1 MSFVGSERQMER
13 DTGIREN
20 SVSKAQEAQAM
31 IYGRDASSRQKLEGK
46 MRVRLLRNVILSQA

>member
-1 MSFVGSERQMER
+1 MER

-31 IYGRDASSRQKLEGK
+31 MYGRDASSRQKLEGK
-46 MRVRLLRNVILSQA
+46 MRVRLLRNVVLSQA